1 MVSRNHTYHWSS
13 IMDRIRQVSL
23 ALMVDG
29 LITQLPEE
37 VRRRE
42 YMRKIYF
49 KIKTKI
55 SYEAR
60 TYKYF
65 HRAFAM
71 AEDTG
76 KAVEKTGNDY
86 ASLSA
91 AIKQILEKEPWLI
104 QYFKLNQRHL
114 DKMYKVFNT
123 KDIEFRSKRFANTIL
138 KCLDIEVAHYNYIK
152 EKSDEKEN

>member
-1 MVSRNHTYHWSS
+1 
-13 IMDRIRQVSL
+13 MDRIRQVSL

-29 LITQLPEE
+29 LSIQLPDS
-37 VRRRE
+37 VKRRD
-42 YMRKIYF
+42 YMQKIYSRIRKKITSEAIGYADFKDAF
-49 KIKTKI
+49 KI
-55 SYEAR
+55 
-60 TYKYF
+60 
-65 HRAFAM
+65 

-76 KAVEKTGNDY
+76 RAVEKTGNDY

-114 DKMYKVFNT
+114 DKMYKVFKT

-138 KCLDIEVAHYNYIK
+138 KCLDIEVAQYNYRK
-152 EKSDEKEN
+152 DNSC